1 MGKVGRD
8 GEPKAA
14 SGGVTGGVGLVEA
27 VEEPRSIDAGR
38 ARYRVLDRD
47 GGLSSVR
54 ELHEDPRRI
63 RAVAHGVGNEIL
75 QDAGEGIRIGQDDE
89 LSPRGLVG
97 HAEFRLP
104 TPFLEFRV
112 MAYQHAFD
120 KRAKRDGL
128 HVERKVGVGGLGVGE
143 ELVEQSVVLSMR
155 EVAAARWSWRVR
167 ASVSS

>member
-1 MGKVGRD
+1 MNALRTALAKKCGGPTLPGASEGDGQRTRRGIAQVCSELHAHGMGKVGRD

-54 ELHEDPRRI
+54 ELHEDPRRV

-75 QDAGEGIRIGQDDE
+75 QDAGEGIRIGRDDE
-89 LSPRGLVG
+89 LSPGASSG
-97 HAEFRLP
+97 
-104 TPFLEFRV
+104 
-112 MAYQHAFD
+112 M
-120 KRAKRDGL
+120 
-128 HVERKVGVGGLGVGE
+128 
-143 ELVEQSVVLSMR
+143 QSSGSQPR
-155 EVAAARWSWRVR
+155 FSN
-167 ASVSS
+167 SG